1 MKIKTREMLRQT
13 VVILIGKYQLKEKIM
28 CVVFQQVFYTTTTT
42 LTISAGIDLS
52 RMSSLF
58 FMDDLISRDCKFNQI
73 FEEKNL
79 DL

>member
-13 VVILIGKYQLKEKIM
+13 VVILIGKYQLKEEIL
-28 CVVFQQVFYTTTTT
+28 CVVFQQVFYTTTT

-73 FEEKNL
+73 FKEKNL

>member
-1 MKIKTREMLRQT
+1 MKIKTREMFRQT
-13 VVILIGKYQLKEKIM
+13 VVILIGKYQLKEEIL
-28 CVVFQQVFYTTTTT
+28 CVVFQQVFYTTTTTT

-73 FEEKNL
+73 F
-79 DL
+79 